1 MRETSTQ
8 TALQLSSNTIVFFF
22 FLKIEDVFFFFC
34 YFLLF
39 LLPCSFVLF
48 SILWKIRRNYI
59 GDEKIVSRVYTMRF
73 YLPVLLQITY

>member
-8 TALQLSSNTIVFFF
+8 TALQLSSNIIVFF
-22 FLKIEDVFFFFC
+22 FLKIEDVFFFC

-59 GDEKIVSRVYTMRF
+59 GDEEIVSRVYTMRF

>member
-8 TALQLSSNTIVFFF
+8 TALQLSSNTIVFF
-22 FLKIEDVFFFFC
+22 LKIEDVLFFC
-34 YFLLF
+34 SFLLF
-39 LLPCSFVLF
+39 LLPCSLVLF

-59 GDEKIVSRVYTMRF
+59 GGEEIVSRVYTMRF